1 LIVRRKVS
9 RAVSRWTPGT
19 WVGRIQ
25 RGAGISTSD
34 HDYSL
39 SNEKKT
45 GECMKTVLPF
55 LISFLMQLLAL
66 KYFCRHSM
74 CMDSVKNFK
83 PQRIHSVPTPRAG
96 GLGIFAGS
104 LIILAIGRPDGALF
118 VLSALPAFIIGFAED
133 LSSSVNPIPRLL
145 IIAGGAGFGT
155 VFMDAI
161 ITDIGLFSL
170 PLAIA
175 IPFTVFAVTGVS
187 NAINIVDGINGLA
200 SGVSIITF
208 FFLALTSYLFGD
220 HLIFAISLALLAA
233 TAGFFVMNFPK
244 GRIFLGDGGAYF
256 IGFAIAELSVM
267 LVNRNPDISPW
278 FPLAL
283 MAYPVTEV
291 AFTIFRRKYKKG
303 CSAFKPDSAHL
314 HSLVYKRVTKCN
326 YRTSYLF
333 WLMVVVFDTLA
344 FSFHTSSF
352 ALIAVLL
359 AFALLYITLYARLV
373 RFRSTGVLRQFLRL
387 ERPDTGRPI
396 SRTIL

>member
-1 LIVRRKVS
+1 
-9 RAVSRWTPGT
+9 
-19 WVGRIQ
+19 
-25 RGAGISTSD
+25 
-34 HDYSL
+34 
-39 SNEKKT
+39 
-45 GECMKTVLPF
+45 MKTVLPF
-55 LISFLMQLLAL
+55 LISFLMQLVAL
-66 KYFCRHSM
+66 KYFNRHSM
-74 CMDSVKNFK
+74 CMDSVKTFK

-104 LIILAIGRPDGALF
+104 LIILALGHPEGVLF
-118 VLSALPAFIIGFAED
+118 VLSALPAFLIGFAED

-155 VFMDAI
+155 AFMDAI
-161 ITDIGLFSL
+161 ITDIGLFTL

-175 IPFTVFAVTGVS
+175 IPFTVFAVTGIS

-208 FFLALTSYLFGD
+208 FFLALTSYVFGD
-220 HLIFAISLALLAA
+220 TLIFGISLALMAA

-291 AFTIFRRKYKKG
+291 AFTIFRRKFKKG
-303 CSAFKPDSAHL
+303 CSPFLPDRAHL
-314 HSLVYKRVTKCN
+314 HSLIYKRVTKSN
-326 YRTSYLF
+326 YRTSYVF
-333 WLMVVVFDTLA
+333 WLMVILFDSLA
-344 FSFHTSSF
+344 FSFLKNSV
-352 ALIAVLL
+352 AMIAVLL
-359 AFALLYITLYARLV
+359 AFVLLYLTLYARLV
-373 RFRSTGVLRQFLRL
+373 RFKPTGMRTLLSLARQ
-387 ERPDTGRPI
+387 EAVRPI
-396 SRTIL
+396 SRTSP

>member
-1 LIVRRKVS
+1 
-9 RAVSRWTPGT
+9 
-19 WVGRIQ
+19 
-25 RGAGISTSD
+25 
-34 HDYSL
+34 
-39 SNEKKT
+39 
-45 GECMKTVLPF
+45 MKTVLPF
-55 LISFLMQLLAL
+55 LISFLMQLVAL

-74 CMDSVKNFK
+74 CMDSVKTFK

-104 LIILAIGRPDGALF
+104 LIILALGHPEGSLF
-118 VLSALPAFIIGFAED
+118 VLSALPAFLIGFAED

-155 VFMDAI
+155 AFMDAI
-161 ITDIGLFSL
+161 ITDIGLFAL

-175 IPFTVFAVTGVS
+175 IPFTVFAVTGIS

-208 FFLALTSYLFGD
+208 FFLALTSYVFGD
-220 HLIFAISLALLAA
+220 TLIFGISLALMAA

-291 AFTIFRRKYKKG
+291 AFTIFRRKFKKG
-303 CSAFKPDSAHL
+303 CSPFIPDRTHL
-314 HSLVYKRVTKCN
+314 HSLIYKRVTKSN
-326 YRTSYLF
+326 YRTSYVF
-333 WLMVVVFDTLA
+333 WLMVILFDSVA
-344 FSFHTSSF
+344 FSFLKSSV
-352 ALIAVLL
+352 AMIAVLV
-359 AFALLYITLYARLV
+359 AFVLLYLSLYARLV
-373 RFRSTGVLRQFLRL
+373 RFKSFGILRPLVSLVRHETGS
-387 ERPDTGRPI
+387 PI
-396 SRTIL
+396 SRTIP